1 MNRFERTNPEDEH
14 REHVAMQ
21 DDYEAHDARLD
32 RRYRFDPSYSP
43 RMPLTATERA
53 ALYGVGMVD
62 KALDQK
68 DAA

>member
-1 MNRFERTNPEDEH
+1 MNFTDLNPEDIY
-14 REHVAMQ
+14 REHMRMQ